1 MKHLHE
7 IKQKLVKEL
16 DEIAERG
23 ELSAGS
29 LDTLHKLTDTIKNID
44 KIEMLEGEGSS
55 HGYRGS
61 YNDGGSYGSYAEDG
75 YSQARRRDSRGRY
88 TSYDGG
94 DWTAEG
100 SYDGGSYADE
110 SYDRGYSGR
119 RRHYV
124 RGHYSYAE
132 AKSDITEQLHELM
145 QEANGK
151 EREAIQRCIKMLDD

>member
-44 KIEMLEGEGSS
+44 KIEMLEGGGSS

-61 YNDGGSYGSYAEDG
+61 YADGGSYGDG

-94 DWTAEG
+94 NWTAEG
-100 SYDGGSYADE
+100 SYDDGSYADE
-110 SYDRGYSGR
+110 GYDRGYSGR

>member
-44 KIEMLEGEGSS
+44 KIEMLEGGGGGN
-55 HGYRGS
+55 GYRGS
-61 YNDGGSYGSYAEDG
+61 YADGGSYGDG
-75 YSQARRRDSRGRY
+75 YSQARHRDSRGRY

-94 DWTAEG
+94 NWTAEG

>member
-44 KIEMLEGEGSS
+44 KIEMLEGGGSS
-55 HGYRGS
+55 HGYR
-61 YNDGGSYGSYAEDG
+61 GSYGSYAEDG

-100 SYDGGSYADE
+100 SYDGGSYNDGG